1 MGSGVDYRLHSA
13 TLLKRHLE
21 FVVGDQVLRDH
32 LDERLESKLP
42 SVLKEII
49 SRVGS
54 IFCGKVLQQIENQI
68 RPNGRRMEAKRP
80 GLDMMLCLGTGH
92 K

>member
-1 MGSGVDYRLHSA
+1 M
-13 TLLKRHLE
+13 LKRHLE

-32 LDERLESKLP
+32 LDERLVSRLP

-49 SRVGS
+49 SRVGE

-68 RPNGRRMEAKRP
+68 RPNGRRMEARRL
-80 GLDMMLCLGTGH
+80 GLGMVLYLGTGH